1 MEFNPNNPFIQL
13 CLQGINLVD
22 QHKPNEAA
30 RLYLQAWKQA
40 ANDYDKFIAAW
51 FLARVQ
57 LNVADSLTWYKI
69 ALDLTLTVKNE
80 AVSSALPS
88 LHANLANCYQELGDS
103 ANAKKHDRLAL
114 TTLNQPTDKGPFYH
128 GTRAD
133 LKEGDFLIP
142 GHNSNYQTELVMNHI
157 YFTAQINGAGL
168 AAALARGDGAERI
181 YIVEPIGSFEDDP
194 NVTNKKFPGNLTRS
208 YRTQHNLKIIG
219 EVTEWLKQ
227 TPEQLQQW
235 RKKLANN
242 KGEIIN

>member
-13 CLQGINLVD
+13 CLQGINLED
-22 QHKPNEAA
+22 QHKPNEAT
-30 RLYLQAWKQA
+30 RLYLQTWKQA

-69 ALDLTLTVKNE
+69 ALDLTLTVNND

-103 ANAKKHDRLAL
+103 ANATKHDGLAL
-114 TTLNQPTDKGPFYH
+114 ATVNQPTDKGPFYH

-133 LKEGDFLIP
+133 LKVGDFLNP
-142 GHNSNYQTELVMNHI
+142 GRSSNYQTELVMNHI

-208 YRTQHNLKIIG
+208 YRTQHDLKIIG
-219 EVTEWLKQ
+219 EVTEWATQ

-242 KGEIIN
+242 KGAIIN